1 MIIRDVRLTPIA
13 FRDPPLLN
21 VTGVHEPYATR
32 CIVEIETA
40 TGRVGIN
47 ETYGDKSTYVDLAT
61 IAPALVGLN
70 IYDMAG
76 LAAAVRNSIGG
87 AARSEYEM
95 APGTLSKTAF
105 ARCFAAFEVACLDLQ
120 GQLCGRPICDLL
132 GGKYRDAVPYSA
144 YLFFKFGG
152 HRDQPNTVDDEWG
165 EVLTPE
171 ALLREART
179 MVARHG
185 FRSLKLKAGV
195 LSPEAEV
202 AALRMLH
209 QEFPDHPLRMD
220 PNYGWTVETTVKVA
234 HALEGILEYLEDPAK
249 GLTSSRRIA
258 AAINIPIA
266 SNMAVTSFEDL
277 PEVVTANAIR
287 IILSD
292 HHYWGGLRATRELG
306 RICDV
311 WGLGLSMHSNSHLGI
326 SLMAM
331 THVAASIP
339 NLTYDCDTH
348 YPWQVDDVIEGGR
361 LRFENGCIR
370 VPSEPGLGVRLDQAK
385 LKELHENHKNFI
397 RGDRDDVAEMRK
409 YQPDWAG
416 TLPRY

>member
-1 MIIRDVRLTPIA
+1 MIIRDVRITPIA

-40 TGRVGIN
+40 SGRVGIN
-47 ETYGDKSTYVDLAT
+47 ETYGDTSTTADLAT
-61 IAPALVGLN
+61 IAPALAGLN
-70 IYDMAG
+70 IYDLGG
-76 LAAAVRNSIGG
+76 LAAVVRSRIGQ

-120 GQLCGRPICDLL
+120 GQRCGRPVCDLL

-144 YLFFKFGG
+144 YLFFRFAG
-152 HRDQPNTVDDEWG
+152 HRDQATAAGDEWG

-171 ALLREART
+171 ALLREAKT
-179 MVARHG
+179 MVALHG

-195 LSPEAEV
+195 LRPADEIATMRL
-202 AALRMLH
+202 LR
-209 QEFPDHPLRMD
+209 QEFPGHPLRMD
-220 PNYGWTVETTVKVA
+220 PNYGWTVETAVKVA
-234 HALEGILEYLEDPAK
+234 DELRGVLEYLEDPAK
-249 GLTSSRRIA
+249 GAAAMRRIA
-258 AAINIPIA
+258 AAIDVPIA
-266 SNMAVTSFEDL
+266 SNMAVTAFEDL
-277 PEVVTANAIR
+277 PAVVTENSIR

-306 RICDV
+306 RICAV
-311 WGLGLSMHSNSHLGI
+311 WGLGISMHSNSHLGI

-331 THVAASIP
+331 THVAASVP
-339 NLTYDCDTH
+339 NLSYDCDTH

-370 VPSEPGLGVRLDQAK
+370 VPTEPGLGVRLDYAR
-385 LKELHENHKNFI
+385 LRELHENYKNFI
-397 RGDRDDVAEMRK
+397 RGDRDDIAEMRK
-409 YQPDWAG
+409 YRPGWTG